1 MTAADL
7 DALDRLVLHVRRGM
21 GERPGDRRFPGRT
34 QPAGIEIE
42 AHAAYAPGDDLRH
55 LDWNALGRLDAL
67 LVRRFTAERE
77 VVVHLLVDASASM
90 GVPARDRKLDVAADL
105 ARALAHVALAAND
118 GVRVAILRNDRP
130 AAVSPV
136 LRHRTAAGRV
146 GELLAAAEPR
156 GALAI
161 GDALAEHAR
170 LHPAPGLAIVLS
182 DLMADPDDVAHGVGA
197 LRARRYE
204 VVLIQVLGRGD
215 VDPAREF
222 SAGVLADA
230 ESGATHPV
238 VLTTATL
245 ARYRA
250 LLDAHLAALAAVAE
264 RAGAVH
270 ARLVT
275 GASVRDFV
283 ALELRRLGVVRRR

>member
-1 MTAADL
+1 
-7 DALDRLVLHVRRGM
+7 V
-21 GERPGDRRFPGRT
+21 
-34 QPAGIEIE
+34 
-42 AHAAYAPGDDLRH
+42 
-55 LDWNALGRLDAL
+55 
-67 LVRRFTAERE
+67 
-77 VVVHLLVDASASM
+77 
-90 GVPARDRKLDVAADL
+90 
-105 ARALAHVALAAND
+105 
-118 GVRVAILRNDRP
+118 ILRDDTP

-136 LRHRTAAGRV
+136 LRHRTAVRHV
-146 GELLAAAEPR
+146 DEVLASAAPR
-156 GALAI
+156 GPLAL

-170 LHPAPGLAIVLS
+170 LHPAPGLAIVIS
-182 DLMADPDDVAHGVGA
+182 DLMADPDDVARGVAA

-204 VVLIQVLGRGD
+204 VVLVQVLGRGD

-250 LLDAHLAALAAVAE
+250 LLDGHVAALAAAAE

-275 GASVRDFV
+275 GDSVRDFV
-283 ALELRRLGVVRRR
+283 ALELRRLRVVRRR